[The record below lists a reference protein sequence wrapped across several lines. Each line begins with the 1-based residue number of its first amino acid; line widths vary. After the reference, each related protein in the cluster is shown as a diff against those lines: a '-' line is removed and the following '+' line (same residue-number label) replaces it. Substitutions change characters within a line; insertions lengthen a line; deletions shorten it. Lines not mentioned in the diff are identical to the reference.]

1 MIDVQQQAQ
10 ELVDR
15 FYNIFVE
22 DEDEHYIGTI
32 ERISKESALIAVD
45 EMIKHHDSLFYAGLK
60 NVHQAMNT
68 PIEIY
73 NDVMNPSKQ
82 RLLELKN
89 AVKQIKIN
97 D

>member
-1 MIDVQQQAQ
+1 
-10 ELVDR
+10 
-15 FYNIFVE
+15 
-22 DEDEHYIGTI
+22 
-32 ERISKESALIAVD
+32 
-45 EMIKHHDSLFYAGLK
+45 
-60 NVHQAMNT
+60 MNT

-89 AVKQIKIN
+89 AVKQIKNN